1 MSERKYVE
9 SDIGEEIEMN
19 IDGVTFFD
27 EIVEVCLPDGK
38 TIIGPKFVCGQ
49 IFARFTMLDNMMA
62 ASEIVKN
69 VMADIESTI
78 NDETQESE

>member
-1 MSERKYVE
+1 MTEKIYVE

-38 TIIGPKFVCGQ
+38 TIIGPKFVCGH
-49 IFARFTMLDNMMA
+49 IFARFTMLDDMMA

-69 VMADIESTI
+69 VMAGIESTI